1 MNIFVIEGRG
11 NTIDWARSAESQD
24 NLRVNKMALETCQML
39 CTALN
44 LNYGRQV
51 TPYKSAHVGHPST
64 RWATTSAYN
73 WIDLAEHGQAL
84 LLEYEQ
90 RFHKEHKC
98 VEVLEECLWLFRTSI
113 FLQKSRT
120 LPPLCMPDEFKSDS
134 VVESYR
140 RFYAS
145 KKNMRY
151 PETKIP
157 LWFLE
162 YRSLPFV
169 VC

>member
-1 MNIFVIEGRG
+1 
-11 NTIDWARSAESQD
+11 
-24 NLRVNKMALETCQML
+24 
-39 CTALN
+39 
-44 LNYGRQV
+44 
-51 TPYKSAHVGHPST
+51 
-64 RWATTSAYN
+64 
-73 WIDLAEHGQAL
+73 
-84 LLEYEQ
+84 
-90 RFHKEHKC
+90 
-98 VEVLEECLWLFRTSI
+98 
-113 FLQKSRT
+113 
-120 LPPLCMPDEFKSDS
+120 MPDEFKGDS